1 MIAAQA
7 VRLGHALAEE
17 VYPEEVT
24 LLKRLA
30 QIPAPT
36 GHEDE
41 RAAFVAQWLRDTGA
55 PRVEVDDAKNVLCWV
70 SECADAP
77 VELFSAH
84 TDVVF
89 DDRTPLPLREEGA
102 RLYCPGV
109 GDDTANLVGLLMATR
124 YLLAHPE
131 LVEGRSILMVANSCE
146 EGLGNLRGTRAV
158 YERLGARVGSHVAFD
173 LYLGGCVDAAVG
185 SLRWRVCCDTPGG
198 HSYGDFGTPNA
209 IAELCA
215 LVCELE
221 TLELPAE
228 GRCSRN
234 AGTIAGG
241 TTVNAIAA
249 HAELLY
255 EFRSTSDASL
265 RTLRAAFEAAVGR
278 REREGVRLQA
288 TLVGQRPGNG
298 QVDQHALDA
307 LVARNAAVL
316 AELGYAAP
324 DRTPASTDVNVPLS
338 LGIPAVCVGGIVG
351 AELHTRGE
359 WVETA
364 SLKPGLAAIMGM
376 MLAD

>member
-1 MIAAQA
+1 MDATQA
-7 VRLGHALAEE
+7 VKLGRTLAEE
-17 VYPEEVT
+17 VYEEEVA
-24 LLKRLA
+24 LLKELA
-30 QIPAPT
+30 RIPAPS

-41 RAAFVAQWLRDTGA
+41 RATYVARWLRDAGA
-55 PRVEVDDAKNVLCWV
+55 PRVEVDEAKNVLCWV
-70 SECADAP
+70 CESDGAP
-77 VELFSAH
+77 VEVFSAH
-84 TDVVF
+84 SDVVF

-124 YLLAHPE
+124 HLLAHPE
-131 LVEGRSILMVANSCE
+131 LVAGRSVLVVANSCE

-158 YERLGARVGSHVAFD
+158 YERLGARIGSHVAFD
-173 LYLGGCVDAAVG
+173 LYLGGCVDSAVG
-185 SLRWRVCCDTPGG
+185 SLRWRVSCDTPGG
-198 HSYGDFGTPNA
+198 HSYGDYGTPNA

-221 TLELPAE
+221 ALELPAE
-228 GRCSRN
+228 GRCTRN

-255 EFRSTSDASL
+255 EFRSASDESL
-265 RTLRAAFEAAVGR
+265 RTLRAAFEAAVAR
-278 REREGVRLQA
+278 RERTGVHLQA
-288 TLVGQRPGNG
+288 ELIGERPGNG
-298 QVDQHALDA
+298 DVDPQALDA

-316 AELGYAAP
+316 AELGYAEP

-338 LGIPAVCVGGIVG
+338 LGIPAVCVGSIVG

-364 SLKPGLAAIMGM
+364 SLRPGLAAIVGM

>member
-41 RAAFVAQWLRDTGA
+41 RATFVAQWLRDTGA

-70 SECADAP
+70 SEYADAP

-158 YERLGARVGSHVAFD
+158 YERLGAD
-173 LYLGGCVDAAVG
+173 LRYGC
-185 SLRWRVCCDTPGG
+185 
-198 HSYGDFGTPNA
+198 Y
-209 IAELCA
+209 
-215 LVCELE
+215 
-221 TLELPAE
+221 
-228 GRCSRN
+228 
-234 AGTIAGG
+234 AGI
-241 TTVNAIAA
+241 
-249 HAELLY
+249 
-255 EFRSTSDASL
+255 FRSYQAALQQLNTV
-265 RTLRAAFEAAVGR
+265 RTLGFREAVVTAFRDGRAEDLDTARQEA
-278 REREGVRLQA
+278 
-288 TLVGQRPGNG
+288 P
-298 QVDQHALDA
+298 
-307 LVARNAAVL
+307 
-316 AELGYAAP
+316 
-324 DRTPASTDVNVPLS
+324 
-338 LGIPAVCVGGIVG
+338 
-351 AELHTRGE
+351 
-359 WVETA
+359 
-364 SLKPGLAAIMGM
+364 
-376 MLAD
+376 